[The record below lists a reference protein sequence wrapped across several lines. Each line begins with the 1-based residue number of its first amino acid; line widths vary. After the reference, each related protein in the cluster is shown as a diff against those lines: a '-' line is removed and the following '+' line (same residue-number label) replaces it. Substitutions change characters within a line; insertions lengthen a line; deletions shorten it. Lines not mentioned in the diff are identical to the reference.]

1 MWPDLGLRATKR
13 VERMKGCKLSA
24 TGKCYKVSLVTV
36 GRPADAGSNNEN
48 YFKSFGERKFLTV
61 DFINNVNVNI

>member
-13 VERMKGCKLSA
+13 VERMKGCKLST

-36 GRPADAGSNNEN
+36 GRPADVGSNNEN
-48 YFKSFGERKFLTV
+48 YIKSFGE
-61 DFINNVNVNI
+61 